1 MGLPTKELRAQSAL
15 VRTKHPFNRVYR
27 TLKKAYRKHGAAGIH
42 AAIFEYKMRE
52 MYAEVAIQKRMVK
65 KQPTRMFGGGKAVK
79 HPAAKKPS
87 LFVRFK
93 NWITRMVSSLF

>member
-1 MGLPTKELRAQSAL
+1 MGLPTKELRAQAAL

-52 MYAEVAIQKRMVK
+52 MYSH
-65 KQPTRMFGGGKAVK
+65 KAQ
-79 HPAAKKPS
+79 
-87 LFVRFK
+87 F
-93 NWITRMVSSLF
+93 